1 MVKRKKLS
9 NKIRFEVFK
18 RDNFTCQY
26 CGKSAPEV
34 VLNVDHIEPISEGGT
49 NDLFNLITSCF
60 ECNNG
65 KRDKK
70 LDDKSELEKQHNELV
85 ILNERKKQIEQMME
99 WKKELKSFEKTQA
112 EILKEYIENALVTQI
127 TNEGLKNIN
136 SWFKKYSFEELINA
150 TDIAI
155 EQYVDKPNELI
166 FSKIERI
173 AYYTKYPV
181 PDYVKR
187 SRYVIGILRNKGLY
201 FNENVVRELVKSWLE
216 ESLDIEDLILS
227 AKTSKNWTEFKTDI
241 IEVLEYDVNE

>member
-187 SRYVIGILRNKGLY
+187 SRYVIGILRNRGLY

-216 ESLDIEDLILS
+216 KSLDIEDLILS

>member
-1 MVKRKKLS
+1 MSKRKSLS

-112 EILKEYIENALVTQI
+112 EILKEYIEDALVTQI

-187 SRYVIGILRNKGLY
+187 SRYVIGILRNRGLY

>member
-26 CGKSAPEV
+26 CGKSASEV

-187 SRYVIGILRNKGLY
+187 SRYVIGILRNRGLY

-216 ESLDIEDLILS
+216 KSLDIEDLILS